1 MPEVAY
7 KEDMIAPPEGMLV
20 QQEID
25 YIRDKYGVTCSL
37 HYKKRG
43 SRVGRTMAMYGD
55 AANFKKAEVLAWE
68 IMREKIWIGI
78 DV

>member
-43 SRVGRTMAMYGD
+43 GRVGRTMAMYGD
-55 AANFKKAEVLAWE
+55 AANFEAAEDLAWD
-68 IMREKIWIGI
+68 IMREELGI
-78 DV
+78 ETDV